1 MKLVDCFTFYNEL
14 DLLEMRLEEMY
25 DIVDNFVIV
34 EATKTFV
41 GKEKKL
47 FFLKTINNVMKNI
60 FKIFKSKSL

>member
-1 MKLVDCFTFYNEL
+1 MKVVDCFTFYNEL

-41 GKEKKL
+41 GKEKK
-47 FFLKTINNVMKNI
+47 II
-60 FKIFKSKSL
+60 F